1 MRTLNSAKNLASS
14 LGITLIMTLL
24 VFFTRKVFVDNVG
37 VEYLGLNGLLQNIL
51 GIMTL
56 LEGGFATSVVYNL
69 YKPLAEDNRP
79 KILALLQLYRK
90 VYRYIAL
97 GIILFALCL
106 YPFIDIF
113 IKDGEN
119 LEYVSIVYFIFLF
132 NSVVGY
138 FTAYKW
144 SLVNAS
150 QQNYKLTAIN
160 LVYQVGLNLAKLAIL
175 YYTRNYIL
183 YLIVEAL
190 FGVGLNICIVW
201 KTNQLFPYI
210 KTKEKYILDT
220 ETKNNIV
227 TNMKALFI
235 NKIGGFFMHSTDNI
249 IISAFVGVASIGLYS
264 NYTLITMTVRS
275 VVDQA
280 LNSFSESVGN
290 LIASESSEKV
300 YEVFKTTFFVN
311 FLLASTPVIILHNAI
326 TPFIS
331 WWLGEEYLLGYT
343 TLCIILLNFYI
354 DVMRSTALT
363 FKTKAGIFVKDR
375 FTPLLQGIINLVLS
389 YIFVQFWGLTGVL
402 FATFISILS
411 IGFWQFPRLCYKYV
425 FHQPLWRYFQAYV
438 IYSSVA
444 CIALLAS
451 VYLCGFIVV
460 GNRFVQTLVNF
471 LISVGTVFLI
481 YLFCFCKTKQYSYLQ
496 IYVSQIISCL
506 NNKKGRNGGLNF

>member
-24 VFFTRKVFVDNVG
+24 GFFTRKVFVDNVG

-69 YKPLAEDNRP
+69 YKPLAEDDRP

-90 VYRYIAL
+90 VYRYIAV
-97 GIILFALCL
+97 GIIVFALCL
-106 YPFIDIF
+106 YPFIDYF

-132 NSVVGY
+132 NSVIGY

-144 SLVNAS
+144 SIINAS

-160 LVYQVGLNLAKLAIL
+160 LTYQIGLNLTKLAIL
-175 YYTRNYIL
+175 YYTKNYIL
-183 YLIVEAL
+183 YLVIEAL
-190 FGVGLNICIVW
+190 FGVGLNIAIVW
-201 KTNQLFPYI
+201 KANQLFPYI
-210 KTKEKYILDT
+210 KTKERYLLDVA
-220 ETKNNIV
+220 TKANIV

-235 NKIGGFFMHSTDNI
+235 NKVGGFFMHSTDNI
-249 IISAFVGVASIGLYS
+249 IISAFVGVTSIGLYS
-264 NYTLITMTVRS
+264 NYTLLTGTVRGI
-275 VVDQA
+275 VDQA

-311 FLLASTPVIILHNAI
+311 FLLASGPVIILHNTI

-331 WWLGEEYLLGYT
+331 WWLGDEYLLGYT
-343 TLCIILLNFYI
+343 TLCVILLNFYI
-354 DVMRSTALT
+354 DLMRSTALT
-363 FKTKAGIFVKDR
+363 FKIKAGIFVKDR

-389 YIFVQFWGLTGVL
+389 YIFVQYWGLAGVL
-402 FATFISILS
+402 FATSISILS
-411 IGFWQFPRLCYKYV
+411 IGFWQFPRLCYKFI
-425 FHQPLWRYFQAYV
+425 FHKSLWNYFRRYI
-438 IYSSVA
+438 IYSLVGGLTLILSYFICESVSLEY
-444 CIALLAS
+444 ALL
-451 VYLCGFIVV
+451 
-460 GNRFVQTLVNF
+460 QTLCNAA
-471 LISVGTVFLI
+471 ISVLLI
-481 YLFCFCKTKQYSYLQ
+481 IGVYYLLFHRTAQYNQLLV
-496 IYVSQIISCL
+496 YVKSVIPH
-506 NNKKGRNGGLNF
+506 KRP

>member
-24 VFFTRKVFVDNVG
+24 GFFTRKVFVDNVG

-69 YKPLAEDNRP
+69 YKPLAEDDHP

-90 VYRYIAL
+90 VYRYIAV
-97 GIILFALCL
+97 GIIVFALCL
-106 YPFIDIF
+106 YPFIDLF
-113 IKDGEN
+113 IKDGDN

-144 SLVNAS
+144 SIINAS
-150 QQNYKLTAIN
+150 QQNYKLTVIN
-160 LVYQVGLNLAKLAIL
+160 LTYQIGLNLTKLAIL
-175 YYTRNYIL
+175 YFTKNYIL
-183 YLIVEAL
+183 YLVVEAL
-190 FGVGLNICIVW
+190 FGLGLNYAIVR
-201 KTNQLFPYI
+201 KANQLFPYI

-220 ETKNNIV
+220 ATKSNII

-235 NKIGGFFMHSTDNI
+235 NKIGGYFMHSTDNI

-264 NYTLITMTVRS
+264 NYTLLTGTVRS
-275 VVDQA
+275 VVSQA

-300 YEVFKTTFFVN
+300 YEVFQTTFFVN
-311 FLLASTPVIILHNAI
+311 FLLASVPVIILHNTI

-343 TLCIILLNFYI
+343 TLCVILLNFYI
-354 DVMRSTALT
+354 DLMRSTALT
-363 FKTKAGIFVKDR
+363 FKTKAGIFVKDKY
-375 FTPLLQGIINLVLS
+375 TPLLQGIINLVLS
-389 YIFVQFWGLTGVL
+389 YIFVQYWGLVGVL
-402 FATFISILS
+402 FATSISILS
-411 IGFWQFPRLCYKYV
+411 IGFWQFPRLCYKFI
-425 FHQPLWRYFQAYV
+425 FHKSLWNYFRKYFS
-438 IYSSVA
+438 YSLVA
-444 CIALLAS
+444 GSALFISYSLCTYFSLDNALLQVIS
-451 VYLCGFIVV
+451 NGVISILIIVGVYFLLFH
-460 GNRFVQTLVNF
+460 RTTQYAQLLV
-471 LISVGTVFLI
+471 
-481 YLFCFCKTKQYSYLQ
+481 
-496 IYVSQIISCL
+496 YVKNVIPL
-506 NNKKGRNGGLNF
+506 

>member
-24 VFFTRKVFVDNVG
+24 GFFTRKVFVDNVG

-97 GIILFALCL
+97 GIIVFALCL
-106 YPFIDIF
+106 YPFIDLF

-119 LEYVSIVYFIFLF
+119 LKYISIVYFIFLF

-144 SLVNAS
+144 SIINAS
-150 QQNYKLTAIN
+150 QQNYKLTTIN
-160 LVYQVGLNLAKLAIL
+160 LTYQVGLNLTKLAIL
-175 YYTRNYIL
+175 YFTKNYIL
-183 YLIVEAL
+183 YLVVEAL
-190 FGVGLNICIVW
+190 FGLGLNYAIVR
-201 KTNQLFPYI
+201 KANHLFPYI
-210 KTKEKYILDT
+210 KTKQKYALDT
-220 ETKNNIV
+220 PTKSNII

-235 NKIGGFFMHSTDNI
+235 NKIGGYFMHGTDNI

-264 NYTLITMTVRS
+264 NYTLLTGTIRS
-275 VVDQA
+275 IVNQV

-290 LIASESSEKV
+290 LIASESSDKV

-311 FLLASTPVIILHNAI
+311 FLVASIPVIILHNTI

-331 WWLGEEYLLGYT
+331 WWLGEKYLLGYA
-343 TLCIILLNFYI
+343 TLCVILFNFYI

-363 FKTKAGIFVKDR
+363 FKIKAGIFVKDR
-375 FTPLLQGIINLVLS
+375 YTPLFQGVINLILS
-389 YIFVQFWGLTGVL
+389 YIFVQFWSLTGVL
-402 FATFISILS
+402 LATSISILS

-425 FHQPLWRYFQAYV
+425 FHQSLWKYFQK
-438 IYSSVA
+438 YSLYSVVA
-444 CIALLAS
+444 FIALCVS
-451 VYLCGFIVV
+451 VYLCGLL
-460 GNRFVQTLVNF
+460 FVENF
-471 LISVGTVFLI
+471 FMQALSNALISAMTIIVI
-481 YLFCFCKTKQYSYLQ
+481 YYVSFYKTQQYSYLQ
-496 IYVSQIISCL
+496 RYVHQIFPHR
-506 NNKKGRNGGLNF
+506 K